1 MQISINGHTPV
12 AVHVGACSMGRSKV
26 RSNAISRRDM
36 LHEADGFHVLD
47 PGAPLDLQLPIGR
60 LRYPAEP
67 SMRHLVRPL
76 AGHVSYEH
84 GALAGLLASQ

>member
-1 MQISINGHTPV
+1 MEQGASQTHRQATSLLLDKASGIHTHKP
-12 AVHVGACSMGRSKV
+12 HLKSYY
-26 RSNAISRRDM
+26 
-36 LHEADGFHVLD
+36 EADGFHVLG

-76 AGHVSYEH
+76 AGHVTYGH
-84 GALAGLLASQ
+84 GVLAGLLARQ